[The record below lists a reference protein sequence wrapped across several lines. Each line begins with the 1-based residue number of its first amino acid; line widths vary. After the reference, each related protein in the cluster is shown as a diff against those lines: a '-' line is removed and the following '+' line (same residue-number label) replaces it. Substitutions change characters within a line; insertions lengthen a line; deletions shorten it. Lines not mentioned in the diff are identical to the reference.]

1 MPPLNGLH
9 ENLAP
14 RNDLLQH
21 LALACRQF
29 RLDIRDGRDCVLG
42 GREGCVCELS
52 VSVGTT
58 GGRGTEM
65 RTLASVSLDGVS
77 LEGECKLTS
86 TAEMRERT
94 AVKPIS
100 IAGPFTDNHE
110 AKQYVLHVGWS
121 CRHILHIDTPCDS
134 HHSSSASP

>member
-58 GGRGTEM
+58 GTGGTG
-65 RTLASVSLDGVS
+65 TGDDGQDD
-77 LEGECKLTS
+77 GGTGDRDANTCKCQS
-86 TAEMRERT
+86 
-94 AVKPIS
+94 
-100 IAGPFTDNHE
+100 
-110 AKQYVLHVGWS
+110 
-121 CRHILHIDTPCDS
+121 
-134 HHSSSASP
+134 